1 LKNKS
6 NKIDPKYIYNTT
18 IINIVYSLQNIQMS
32 INKENMNQ
40 NRNTSKTWIIVKES
54 QKLDYIEYIINNNNN
69 NNSNSIAGIREM
81 ETLISNFIDYTCEQ
95 KLLEAEKCRILI
107 KEKQPENYD
116 KIIYAANAIIYNYDI
131 IIN

>member
-1 LKNKS
+1 
-6 NKIDPKYIYNTT
+6 
-18 IINIVYSLQNIQMS
+18 MS

-40 NRNTSKTWIIVKES
+40 NQNLNRNTSKTWVIVKES
-54 QKLDYIEYIINNNNN
+54 KKLDYIEYIINNNNN
-69 NNSNSIAGIREM
+69 NNNNSNSITVIQEM

-131 IIN
+131 IIS

>member
-1 LKNKS
+1 
-6 NKIDPKYIYNTT
+6 
-18 IINIVYSLQNIQMS
+18 MS

-40 NRNTSKTWIIVKES
+40 NQNQNRNTSKTWVIVKDS
-54 QKLDYIEYIINNNNN
+54 QKLDYIEYIINNNNK
-69 NNSNSIAGIREM
+69 SNTSIREM

-116 KIIYAANAIIYNYDI
+116 KIIYAANGLIYNYDLVI
-131 IIN
+131 G

>member
-1 LKNKS
+1 
-6 NKIDPKYIYNTT
+6 
-18 IINIVYSLQNIQMS
+18 MS

-40 NRNTSKTWIIVKES
+40 NTNRSKPLVIVKENI
-54 QKLDYIEYIINNNNN
+54 KLDYIEYIISRNTNTN
-69 NNSNSIAGIREM
+69 IREM

-116 KIIYAANAIIYNYDI
+116 KIIYAAKSLIYNYDLVI
-131 IIN
+131 G

>member
-1 LKNKS
+1 
-6 NKIDPKYIYNTT
+6 
-18 IINIVYSLQNIQMS
+18 MS

-40 NRNTSKTWIIVKES
+40 NQNRNTSKTWVIIKES
-54 QKLDYIEYIINNNNN
+54 QKLDYIEYIINNNNK
-69 NNSNSIAGIREM
+69 SITSIREM

>member
-1 LKNKS
+1 MSKCTKNHP
-6 NKIDPKYIYNTT
+6 NVLILDND
-18 IINIVYSLQNIQMS
+18 
-32 INKENMNQ
+32 
-40 NRNTSKTWIIVKES
+40 
-54 QKLDYIEYIINNNNN
+54 KLDYIENLILQPSTSNAPPVSAHMNGKG
-69 NNSNSIAGIREM
+69 NSYNALFKCEGLRNKTM

>member
-1 LKNKS
+1 
-6 NKIDPKYIYNTT
+6 
-18 IINIVYSLQNIQMS
+18 MS

-40 NRNTSKTWIIVKES
+40 NQNLNLNKTWVIVKENK
-54 QKLDYIEYIINNNNN
+54 KLDYIEYIINNNNK
-69 NNSNSIAGIREM
+69 SITSIREM
-81 ETLISNFIDYTCEQ
+81 EMLISNFIDYTCEQ

>member
-1 LKNKS
+1 
-6 NKIDPKYIYNTT
+6 
-18 IINIVYSLQNIQMS
+18 MS

-40 NRNTSKTWIIVKES
+40 NQNRNTSKTWVIVKDS
-54 QKLDYIEYIINNNNN
+54 QKLDYIEYIINNNSNN
-69 NNSNSIAGIREM
+69 NNSKSIAGIREM

-95 KLLEAEKCRILI
+95 KFLEAEKCRILI

>member
-1 LKNKS
+1 
-6 NKIDPKYIYNTT
+6 
-18 IINIVYSLQNIQMS
+18 
-32 INKENMNQ
+32 MNQ
-40 NRNTSKTWIIVKES
+40 NRNTSKTWVIVKENK
-54 QKLDYIEYIINNNNN
+54 KLDYIEYIINNN
-69 NNSNSIAGIREM
+69 SNSKSNTSIREM

-131 IIN
+131 IIS

>member
-1 LKNKS
+1 
-6 NKIDPKYIYNTT
+6 
-18 IINIVYSLQNIQMS
+18 MS

-40 NRNTSKTWIIVKES
+40 NRNQNQNRSKTWIIVKES

>member
-1 LKNKS
+1 
-6 NKIDPKYIYNTT
+6 
-18 IINIVYSLQNIQMS
+18 MS
-32 INKENMNQ
+32 IDKENMNQ
-40 NRNTSKTWIIVKES
+40 NKPQLVIIKEH
-54 QKLDYIEYIINNNNN
+54 QKLNYIEYIISRSTSTSTN
-69 NNSNSIAGIREM
+69 IREM

>member
-1 LKNKS
+1 
-6 NKIDPKYIYNTT
+6 
-18 IINIVYSLQNIQMS
+18 MS

-40 NRNTSKTWIIVKES
+40 NQNKAQLVIVKEDK
-54 QKLDYIEYIINNNNN
+54 KLDYIEYIIKNN
-69 NNSNSIAGIREM
+69 REM

-116 KIIYAANAIIYNYDI
+116 KIIYAANGLIYNYNL
-131 IIN
+131 IINA